1 MFAILLIYLCGSSPV
16 VRFLFSFSHNRMG
29 FRFRGCIG
37 QLNKTPQHL
46 AYTAK
51 AFFNLSERAFIMA
64 SISKKQPVCGLPKY
78 TIMQSIVCL

>member
-29 FRFRGCIG
+29 FRGCIG